1 MQMMKLKFDYSTSK
15 IIMEKKLLLHLT
27 FSNVVFWFEILSH
40 RDALHF
46 CKKIFMNQEA
56 ILQSNLLDIIFENRN
71 KDYGAY
77 TLRKF
82 YNNRLNIAV
91 FSMIGAATI
100 LSIFLLSQ
108 HSPFVLDP
116 KIPDFVNHD
125 QTILNYK
132 TEEHPGQKKAQKIVL
147 PVKKMPEI
155 ERPPRIVADNNI
167 NKPVATPIDNIPS
180 ISPVSGVG
188 NSSLTGNLPGDGTNG
203 NGTTLIPET
212 PKPNKS
218 TPAIIA
224 DVMPQYPGG
233 IPALL
238 AFLKKNIQSPED
250 IDNGDE
256 IKVEVRFV
264 VNYNGRLE
272 SFDVVKSG
280 GAAFD
285 NEVLRVLKKMPL
297 WTPGKTNGENVS
309 VYFEVP
315 VKFTSGFQN

>member
-1 MQMMKLKFDYSTSK
+1 
-15 IIMEKKLLLHLT
+15 
-27 FSNVVFWFEILSH
+27 
-40 RDALHF
+40 
-46 CKKIFMNQEA
+46 MNQEA

-77 TLRKF
+77 PLRKF
-82 YNNRLNIAV
+82 YNNRISIAF

-100 LSIFLLSQ
+100 FSIFLLSQ
-108 HSPFVLDP
+108 RSSFVFADEMP
-116 KIPDFVNHD
+116 KIVVSE
-125 QTILNYK
+125 QTISNYK
-132 TEEHPGQKKAQKIVL
+132 TEEHTGQKKPQKIISS
-147 PVKKMPEI
+147 VKKMPDI
-155 ERPPRIVADNNI
+155 EKPPRIVNDNNI

-188 NSSLTGNLPGDGTNG
+188 NSSLNANVTGDGTNG
-203 NGTTLIPET
+203 NGTTLIPEN

-218 TPAIIA
+218 APAITA
-224 DVMPQYPGG
+224 DIMPQYPGG

-297 WTPGKTNGENVS
+297 WIPGKTNGENVS

-315 VKFTSGFQN
+315 VKFTSGF